1 MKKKE
6 FVAQDLLTKIYQNLY
21 KDYKLPTERELAL
34 KYNVSRHTIREALKK
49 LNNIGIIEIIQ
60 GSGIFINR
68 KFHQSPL
75 IYNSITEK
83 KYNQIKSKIIYFVPK
98 KPGKEEKQ
106 IFDLKEDELLWEF
119 QRVRIV
125 DYKITQIEISKLPV
139 HLFRDLEKKNIESSI
154 QKYVRDKNLEI
165 SHYITTYEAVSIN
178 REQAELLK
186 CKKGTPA
193 MKILNRGILENGMV
207 YEYSEIIDIDYSCT
221 YFIPFN
227 KQNHSF
233 RQLVP

>member
-34 KYNVSRHTIREALKK
+34 KYNVSRHTVREALKK

-98 KPGKEEKQ
+98 
-106 IFDLKEDELLWEF
+106 
-119 QRVRIV
+119 
-125 DYKITQIEISKLPV
+125 
-139 HLFRDLEKKNIESSI
+139 
-154 QKYVRDKNLEI
+154 
-165 SHYITTYEAVSIN
+165 
-178 REQAELLK
+178 
-186 CKKGTPA
+186 
-193 MKILNRGILENGMV
+193 
-207 YEYSEIIDIDYSCT
+207 
-221 YFIPFN
+221 
-227 KQNHSF
+227 
-233 RQLVP
+233 